1 MAEEFLNRL
10 NKLEEKIDGLGE
22 TLMRMITIL
31 GNITEVKSDFRVA
44 KEEILEGLK
53 EVQASAPAPGI
64 TREELKELLAGLP
77 QPQASPGAS
86 LSSDEVS
93 QIVKGE
99 FAGILEPIL
108 ASINQL
114 RDDLKA
120 KIEDIEI
127 PEPVLV
133 TSEAAAPAPKSQ
145 AAHVPQSSAVSPDRA
160 IQVADQLERILD
172 SLKMGCKA
180 GDVLDLMTDAKS
192 EITKVVPSDPVMVKI
207 DKWTGI
213 VNTYSLRHELQAKDI
228 LKLKK
233 DLKEEI
239 SKYRPV

>member
-31 GNITEVKSDFRVA
+31 GNVTEVKSDFRVA
-44 KEEILEGLK
+44 KEEIIDGLK
-53 EVQASAPAPGI
+53 EAQASAPASGI
-64 TREELKELLAGLP
+64 TKDELKELLAGLP
-77 QPQASPGAS
+77 QPEAPAGAG
-86 LSSDEVS
+86 LSSEEVS
-93 QIVKGE
+93 QIIKGE
-99 FAGILEPIL
+99 LTGILEPIL
-108 ASINQL
+108 TSINQL
-114 RDDLKA
+114 RDDLKTR
-120 KIEDIEI
+120 IDNIEI
-127 PEPVLV
+127 PEPVVV
-133 TSEAAAPAPKSQ
+133 TSEAPAPAATSQ
-145 AAHVPQSSAVSPDRA
+145 AATLPQSSTVSPDRA
-160 IQVADQLERILD
+160 MQVADQLERILD

-192 EITKVVPSDPVMVKI
+192 EITKVVPSDPIMVKI
-207 DKWTGI
+207 DKWTGV

-239 SKYRPV
+239 SKYRPA

>member
-31 GNITEVKSDFRVA
+31 GNVTEVKSDFRVA
-44 KEEILEGLK
+44 KEEIIDGLK
-53 EVQASAPAPGI
+53 EAQASAPGI
-64 TREELKELLAGLP
+64 TKEELKELLAGFP
-77 QPQASPGAS
+77 QPEAPTGAG
-86 LSSDEVS
+86 LSHEEVS

-99 FAGILEPIL
+99 LAGILEPIL

-114 RDDLKA
+114 RDDLKT
-120 KIEDIEI
+120 KIDSIEI
-127 PEPVLV
+127 PEPVVV
-133 TSEAAAPAPKSQ
+133 TSEAPAPAAKSH
-145 AAHVPQSSAVSPDRA
+145 AATVPQSSTVSPDRA
-160 IQVADQLERILD
+160 MQVADQLERILD

-180 GDVLDLMTDAKS
+180 GDVLDVMTDAKS

-207 DKWTGI
+207 DKWAGI

-239 SKYRPV
+239 PKYRPA